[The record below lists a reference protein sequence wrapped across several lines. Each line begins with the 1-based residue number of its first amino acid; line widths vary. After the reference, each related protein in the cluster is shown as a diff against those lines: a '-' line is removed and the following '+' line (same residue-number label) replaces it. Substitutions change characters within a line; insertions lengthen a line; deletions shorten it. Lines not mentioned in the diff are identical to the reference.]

1 MPCPAEHIH
10 GTGTSHSTDNQT
22 ALAPA
27 TEPVIKRLPD
37 WHESTSTGYQQQ
49 GIIACMRMHVMLT
62 HLTGDCRSKHTCI
75 QVHDVPGAALGAAPQ
90 HATVRVRPQK
100 PTS

>member
-10 GTGTSHSTDNQT
+10 GTSYSTYNQT

-27 TEPVIKRLPD
+27 IEPIIKRLPD

-49 GIIACMRMHVMLT
+49 GIIACM
-62 HLTGDCRSKHTCI
+62 CI
-75 QVHDVPGAALGAAPQ
+75 LLCLLI
-90 HATVRVRPQK
+90 
-100 PTS
+100 